1 MGVTV
6 NKMRLV
12 GGKGLFML
20 QAEVGSAKITPAHSH
35 PTRRQVVHDF
45 TLPCTDGKRISL
57 QDYRGH
63 FSLVLI
69 FAGDPSQITEK
80 KCLSELVQ
88 RYSEI
93 READA
98 EVLLVLACSRERA
111 EATGHQA
118 KRPFPV
124 LADEDLQVHKAFGA
138 LDPRA
143 VPAAALYV
151 TDRFLEVFAEW
162 RTGEGDSL
170 PNASELI
177 SWLDY
182 INSQCPECTQ
192 AEWPRDD

>member
-20 QAEVGSAKITPAHSH
+20 QAEVGSAKITPAHSY
-35 PTRRQVVHDF
+35 PTRGQVVHDF
-45 TLPCTDGKRISL
+45 TLPSTDGKRISL

-124 LADEDLQVHKAFGA
+124 LADEDLQVHKRTCKSIKRSEHSIPGRSP
-138 LDPRA
+138 PRHF
-143 VPAAALYV
+143 
-151 TDRFLEVFAEW
+151 T
-162 RTGEGDSL
+162 
-170 PNASELI
+170 
-177 SWLDY
+177 
-182 INSQCPECTQ
+182 
-192 AEWPRDD
+192 